1 MPNEGS
7 HMETSVRLE
16 HSVLAVEQEHE
27 LHAMVE
33 LAVPEL
39 PEQAERPPL
48 RIALVLDRSG
58 SMAGPKLAVA
68 RRCARWLAERLRPA
82 DELAL
87 VTFDG
92 HVRLLAPRARVD
104 SSRLRAAIASIGP
117 GGQTNLSGGWLRG
130 LGELVDA
137 PADGPRKILLL
148 TDGLANQGIT
158 DHDDLVGMARR
169 ARVEGV
175 STSTIGFGEGFDED
189 LLRDMAD
196 AGGGSTHFA
205 ETPDDAPGIFE
216 CELEGLTR
224 VVAHNVTLDVRPG
237 PAVELL
243 GVLNDYPSLAVEG
256 GAQIELGDAYAG
268 ERRRVVLKLRI
279 PHLAALG
286 PCVVAELV
294 LRFTSVGET
303 IEQRTT
309 TIPVVAN
316 AVSAAEAARVAPDA
330 EVGEEVLVLRSARVR
345 DDAIRLADEGR
356 FDEAARAFDATA
368 AKLLAAGLVDEA
380 RELRAARRTLV
391 HYDAAT
397 RKVFNQRSWELK
409 RGRAAGDQ
417 PRNRRDRG

>member
-1 MPNEGS
+1 MQNDTVNVQ
-7 HMETSVRLE
+7 TSVRLE

-33 LAVPEL
+33 LAVPRVADET
-39 PEQAERPPL
+39 ERPPL

-58 SMAGPKLAVA
+58 SMAGPKLAAA

-87 VTFDG
+87 VAFDG
-92 HVRLLAPRARVD
+92 HVRLLVPRGAVD
-104 SSRLRAAIASIGP
+104 ASRTRAAIASIGP

-130 LGELVDA
+130 LGELIEA
-137 PADGPRKILLL
+137 PACGPRKILLL
-148 TDGLANQGIT
+148 TDGLANEGIT
-158 DHDDLVGMARR
+158 DRGDLVGMARR
-169 ARVEGV
+169 ARREGI

-196 AGGGSTHFA
+196 AGGGNTHFA
-205 ETPDDAPGIFE
+205 ATPDDAPGIFE
-216 CELEGLTR
+216 RELEGLSR

-243 GVLNDYPSLAVEG
+243 GVLNDYPSLAVAG

-303 IEQRTT
+303 IAQRTT
-309 TIPVVAN
+309 TIPIVAN
-316 AVSAAEAARVAPDA
+316 AVSAADAAAVPPDA
-330 EVGEEVLVLRSARVR
+330 EVREEVLILRAARVR

-356 FDEAARAFDATA
+356 FEEALGAVEATA
-368 AKLLAAGLVDEA
+368 ADLEQNGLTAEAA
-380 RELRAARRTLV
+380 ELRTARASLRR
-391 HYDAAT
+391 YDALS
-397 RKVFNQRSWELK
+397 RKTLNQRAWELK
-409 RGRAAGDQ
+409 RRRA
-417 PRNRRDRG
+417 

>member
-1 MPNEGS
+1 MQNDTD
-7 HMETSVRLE
+7 HLQTSVRLE

-27 LHAMVE
+27 LHALVE
-33 LAVPEL
+33 LAVPGL
-39 PEQAERPPL
+39 PAEAGRPPL
-48 RIALVLDRSG
+48 RLSLVLDRSG

-68 RRCARWLAERLRPA
+68 RRCARWLAERLREA

-87 VTFDG
+87 VAFDG
-92 HVRLLAPRARVD
+92 RVRLLVPRAPVD
-104 SSRLRAAIASIGP
+104 ANRIRAAIASIGP

-130 LGELVDA
+130 LGELMDA

-148 TDGLANQGIT
+148 TDGLANEGIT
-158 DHDDLVGMARR
+158 DRADLVGMARR
-169 ARVEGV
+169 ARLEGV
-175 STSTIGFGEGFDED
+175 STSTIGFGKAFDED

-196 AGGGSTHFA
+196 AGGGNTHFA
-205 ETPDDAPGIFE
+205 ATPDDAPGIFAR
-216 CELEGLTR
+216 ELEGLTR

-237 PAVELL
+237 PAVGLL

-316 AVSAAEAARVAPDA
+316 AVSAAEAAAVPADTVVR
-330 EVGEEVLVLRSARVR
+330 EEVLILRSARVR

-356 FDEAARAFDATA
+356 FEEALDAVDATA
-368 AKLLAAGLVDEA
+368 ADLECNGLVAEA
-380 RELRAARRTLV
+380 AELRIAGRSLR
-391 HYDAAT
+391 HYDAVS
-397 RKVFNQRSWELK
+397 RKTLNQRAWELK
-409 RGRAAGDQ
+409 RGR
-417 PRNRRDRG
+417 RL

>member
-1 MPNEGS
+1 MQNDTTNLQ
-7 HMETSVRLE
+7 TSVRLE
-16 HSVLAVEQEHE
+16 HSLLAVEQEHE

-33 LAVPEL
+33 LSVPEL
-39 PEQAERPPL
+39 ADEAERAPL
-48 RIALVLDRSG
+48 RVALVLDRSG

-68 RRCARWLAERLRPA
+68 RRCARWLAERLRPI

-87 VTFDG
+87 VSFDG
-92 HVRLLAPRARVD
+92 RVRLLVPRAHVDASRV
-104 SSRLRAAIASIGP
+104 RAALASIGP

-130 LGELVDA
+130 LGELIDA
-137 PADGPRKILLL
+137 QADGPRKILLL
-148 TDGLANQGIT
+148 TDGLANEGIT
-158 DHDDLVGMARR
+158 DHGDLVGMARR

-175 STSTIGFGEGFDED
+175 STSTIGFGAGFDED

-196 AGGGSTHFA
+196 AGGGNTHFA
-205 ETPDDAPGIFE
+205 ATPDDAPGIFE
-216 CELEGLTR
+216 RELEGLTR
-224 VVAHNVTLDVRPG
+224 VVAHNVTLDIRPG

-243 GVLNDYPSLAVEG
+243 AVLNDYPSLAVDG

-316 AVSAAEAARVAPDA
+316 AVSAAEAAAVPPDA
-330 EVGEEVLVLRSARVR
+330 EVREEVLVLRSARVR
-345 DDAIRLADEGR
+345 DEAIRLADEGR
-356 FDEAARAFDATA
+356 FEEALGAVEATADDLERNGLLAEAA
-368 AKLLAAGLVDEA
+368 
-380 RELRAARRTLV
+380 ELRTARVALRR
-391 HYDAAT
+391 YDALS
-397 RKVFNQRSWELK
+397 RKTLNQRAWELK
-409 RGRAAGDQ
+409 RRRA
-417 PRNRRDRG
+417 

>member
-1 MPNEGS
+1 MQNNTS
-7 HMETSVRLE
+7 HLHGSVRLE

-33 LAVPEL
+33 LSAPEL
-39 PEQAERPPL
+39 ADMAVRPPL
-48 RIALVLDRSG
+48 RLALVLDRSG

-68 RRCARWLAERLRPA
+68 RRCARWLSERLRPA

-87 VTFDG
+87 VAFDG
-92 HVRLLAPRARVD
+92 HVRLLAPRASVD
-104 SSRLRAAIASIGP
+104 ASRLRAAIASIGP

-130 LGELVDA
+130 LGELIDA
-137 PADGPRKILLL
+137 SADGPRKILLL
-148 TDGLANQGIT
+148 TDGLANEGIT
-158 DHDDLVGMARR
+158 DRDDLVGMARR
-169 ARVEGV
+169 ARLEGV
-175 STSTIGFGEGFDED
+175 STSTVGFGEGFDED

-196 AGGGSTHFA
+196 AGGGNTHFA
-205 ETPDDAPGIFE
+205 ATPDDAPGIFE
-216 CELEGLTR
+216 RELEGLTR

-268 ERRRVVLKLRI
+268 ERRRVVLKLRV

-294 LRFTSVGET
+294 LRYTSVGET

-309 TIPVVAN
+309 TIPVIAN
-316 AVSAAEAARVAPDA
+316 AVSAAEAATVRPDA
-330 EVGEEVLVLRSARVR
+330 EVREEVLVLRSARVR

-356 FDEAARAFDATA
+356 FEEALHAVEATATDLERNGLVAEAA
-368 AKLLAAGLVDEA
+368 
-380 RELRAARRTLV
+380 ELRIAGTSLRR
-391 HYDAAT
+391 YDALS
-397 RKVFNQRSWELK
+397 RKTLSHRSWELK
-409 RGRAAGDQ
+409 RRGRSGGQ
-417 PRNRRDRG
+417 TQGPG

>member
-1 MPNEGS
+1 MQNDTS
-7 HMETSVRLE
+7 HLHTSVRLE

-33 LAVPEL
+33 LSVPEVRD
-39 PEQAERPPL
+39 EAVRPAL
-48 RIALVLDRSG
+48 RVALVLDRSG

-68 RRCARWLAERLRPA
+68 RRCACWLAERLRPV

-92 HVRLLAPRARVD
+92 RVRLLNPRAPVD
-104 SSRLRAAIASIGP
+104 PSRLRAAIASIGP

-130 LGELVDA
+130 LGELIEA

-148 TDGLANQGIT
+148 TDGLANEGIT
-158 DHDDLVGMARR
+158 DRDDLVGMARR
-169 ARVEGV
+169 ARLEGV
-175 STSTIGFGEGFDED
+175 STSTIGFGDGFDED

-196 AGGGSTHFA
+196 AGGGNTHFA
-205 ETPDDAPGIFE
+205 ATPDDAPGIFE
-216 CELEGLTR
+216 RELEGLTR
-224 VVAHNVTLDVRPG
+224 VVAHNVTLDVWPG
-237 PAVELL
+237 PDVELV
-243 GVLNDYPSLAVEG
+243 GVLNDYPSLAVDR

-316 AVSAAEAARVAPDA
+316 IVSAAEAARVAPDA
-330 EVGEEVLVLRSARVR
+330 DVREEVLVLRSARVR
-345 DDAIRLADEGR
+345 DDVIRLADEGR
-356 FDEAARAFDATA
+356 FEEALHAVEATAQDLEGSGLVAEAA
-368 AKLLAAGLVDEA
+368 
-380 RELRAARRTLV
+380 ELRMAGTSLRR
-391 HYDAAT
+391 YDALS
-397 RKVFNQRSWELK
+397 RKTLNQRAWELK
-409 RGRAAGDQ
+409 RRGR
-417 PRNRRDRG
+417 R

>member
-1 MPNEGS
+1 MPNEGIY
-7 HMETSVRLE
+7 METSVRLE

-39 PEQAERPPL
+39 PEQVERPPL
-48 RIALVLDRSG
+48 CIALVLDRSG

-68 RRCARWLAERLRPA
+68 RRCGRWLAERLRPA

-87 VTFDG
+87 VAFDG
-92 HVRLLAPRARVD
+92 HVRLLAPRAEVD
-104 SSRLRAAIASIGP
+104 ASRLRAAIASIGP

-137 PADGPRKILLL
+137 PAHGPRKILLL
-148 TDGLANQGIT
+148 TDGLANQGFT
-158 DHDDLVGMARR
+158 DHDDLVDMARR
-169 ARVEGV
+169 ARLEGV

-196 AGGGSTHFA
+196 AGGGNTHFA

-216 CELEGLTR
+216 RELEGLTR
-224 VVAHNVTLDVRPG
+224 VVAHDVTLDVRPG
-237 PAVELL
+237 SAVELL
-243 GVLNDYPSLAVEG
+243 GVLNDYPLNVEG

-286 PCVVAELV
+286 QCVVAELV

-309 TIPVVAN
+309 RIPVVAN
-316 AVSAAEAARVAPDA
+316 AVSAAEAAQVTPDA
-330 EVGEEVLVLRSARVR
+330 EVREEVLVLRSARVR
-345 DDAIRLADEGR
+345 DEAIRLADEGR
-356 FDEAARAFDATA
+356 LDEAAKAFDATA
-368 AKLLAAGLVDEA
+368 ADLLASGLVDEA
-380 RELRAARRTLV
+380 RELRVARCKLMR
-391 HYDAAT
+391 YDVAT
-397 RKVFNQRSWELK
+397 RKDFNQRSWELK
-409 RGRAAGDQ
+409 RGRAVGDDR

>member
-1 MPNEGS
+1 MHNDTNLK
-7 HMETSVRLE
+7 TSVRLE

-33 LAVPEL
+33 LSVPHLADEI
-39 PEQAERPPL
+39 ERPPL
-48 RIALVLDRSG
+48 RVALVVDRSG

-68 RRCARWLAERLRPA
+68 RRCARWLAEQLRPV

-87 VTFDG
+87 VAFDE
-92 HVRLLAPRARVD
+92 HVRLLVPRAAVD
-104 SSRLRAAIASIGP
+104 GSRMRAALASIGP

-130 LGELVDA
+130 LGELIEA

-148 TDGLANQGIT
+148 TDGLANAGIT
-158 DHDDLVGMARR
+158 DRGDLVGMARR
-169 ARVEGV
+169 ARREGV

-196 AGGGSTHFA
+196 AGGGNAHFA
-205 ETPDDAPGIFE
+205 ATPDDAPGIFE
-216 CELEGLTR
+216 RELEGLTR
-224 VVAHNVTLDVRPG
+224 IVAHNVTLDIRPG

-243 GVLNDYPSLAVEG
+243 GVLNDYPSLAVDG

-268 ERRRVVLKLRI
+268 ERRRVVLRLRI

-309 TIPVVAN
+309 TIPIVAN
-316 AVSAAEAARVAPDA
+316 AVSAAEAAAVPPDA
-330 EVGEEVLVLRSARVR
+330 EVREEVLVLRSARVR

-356 FDEAARAFDATA
+356 FEEALAAVEATADDLERNGLTAEAA
-368 AKLLAAGLVDEA
+368 
-380 RELRAARRTLV
+380 ELRTARTSLRR
-391 HYDAAT
+391 YDALS
-397 RKVFNQRSWELK
+397 RKTLNQRAWELK
-409 RGRAAGDQ
+409 RRRA
-417 PRNRRDRG
+417 